1 MKSIVV
7 KMSRSLFV
15 WENPLRKA
23 VERKG
28 GNSDIFPTRVYA
40 RAFPSDVGL
49 FAVTSV
55 TRGETMVYEFCKMQR
70 LEMCS
75 FGACDSKKRMVKAIK
90 R

>member
-1 MKSIVV
+1 MKSMLV
-7 KMSRSLFV
+7 KNKVFAVRCGGKGRR
-15 WENPLRKA
+15 RK
-23 VERKG
+23 E

-55 TRGETMVYEFCKMQR
+55 TRGRTMVYEFCKMQR

-75 FGACDSKKRMVKAIK
+75 FGCCDSKKRVVKAMK
-90 R
+90 G